1 MNSETAFDISVN
13 ESIEHNV
20 PMAPSPDD
28 QVGPT
33 VPELGSSSSNQQ
45 GRVTPDTGL
54 SRTTLRRMKS
64 FEAYNYEFG
73 ER

>member
-1 MNSETAFDISVN
+1 MDIFVN
-13 ESIEHNV
+13 ESIEPNPGSFV
-20 PMAPSPDD
+20 IGSIVPSPDI

-54 SRTTLRRMKS
+54 SRTTVRRMNS
-64 FEAYNYEFG
+64 LGAYNYELG

>member
-1 MNSETAFDISVN
+1 MRLRLTFFVN
-13 ESIEHNV
+13 ESVEQNSGV
-20 PMAPSPDD
+20 PGHDI

-45 GRVTPDTGL
+45 GRVIPDTVL
-54 SRTTLRRMKS
+54 ARTTLRRMNS
-64 FEAYNYEFG
+64 LEAYNYEFG